1 MLNQGAVIE
10 SLAQGHAASEH
21 GADMW
26 INAGT
31 FTLDLYARP
40 QVIQEWNLR
49 GDCFLVTVPRQSRK
63 QQEGPELE
71 SRNLHSG
78 PNLPLHR
85 LPNLRPSG
93 LLF

>member
-10 SLAQGHAASEH
+10 SLAQGHAASDH

-40 QVIQEWNLR
+40 PGHPGV
-49 GDCFLVTVPRQSRK
+49 
-63 QQEGPELE
+63 ELE
-71 SRNLHSG
+71 R
-78 PNLPLHR
+78 
-85 LPNLRPSG
+85 
-93 LLF
+93 